1 MQEIQITLIGNTILQ
16 TLYQQRSCLILFLNF
31 IHGKNV
37 RYLSVYVMITTRPL
51 FEGHATP
58 RRLSE
63 LTDSDDDDTDKNEKT
78 KNVHFTSWCD
88 VRVRTTTG

>member
-1 MQEIQITLIGNTILQ
+1 VQEIQITLIGNTILQ

>member
-1 MQEIQITLIGNTILQ
+1 MQEIQITFIGNTILQ

-31 IHGKNV
+31 IHVENV

-51 FEGHATP
+51 PEGHATP

-63 LTDSDDDDTDKNEKT
+63 LMDSDDDDTDKNEKT
-78 KNVHFTSWCD
+78 KNVHFTSWRD
-88 VRVRTTTG
+88 GRVSTTTA